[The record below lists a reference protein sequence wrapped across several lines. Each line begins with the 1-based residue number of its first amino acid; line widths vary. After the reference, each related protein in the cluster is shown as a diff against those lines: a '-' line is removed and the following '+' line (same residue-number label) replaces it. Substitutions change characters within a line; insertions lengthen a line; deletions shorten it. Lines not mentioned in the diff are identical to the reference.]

1 MKLILD
7 IRNIKQKTLTSSL
20 TWMTASNVLQEP
32 ALLTLKDQKLEFQQ
46 TPLCR
51 LISPAKSEHSKV
63 SKLISEKINKTL
75 ILEIHFNQ
83 GKNTDSVLK
92 WFIDISN
99 KRDYLF
105 IQLGIKEFC

>member
-7 IRNIKQKTLTSSL
+7 IRNIKQKTLASSL

-83 GKNTDSVLK
+83 GKK
-92 WFIDISN
+92 P
-99 KRDYLF
+99 
-105 IQLGIKEFC
+105 IQF

>member
-7 IRNIKQKTLTSSL
+7 IRNIKRKTLASSL

-51 LISPAKSEHSKV
+51 LISPAKSKLSKV
-63 SKLISEKINKTL
+63 SKLIIEKINKTL

-99 KRDYLF
+99 KKDYSF